1 MNRTIEDDAA
11 KLCGTPPHNSPA
23 NLCYGDAYFDAD
35 CRRMWGESAWTA
47 ACRNARP
54 QPVPTLPPAP
64 PPPPKRNAY
73 TTTRNAWGMGVTH
86 TCDACAQ
93 TFRGEHSAA
102 WHECPGKAAGW
113 PYSDATATPAPGS
126 PEDPFFARGGTTT
139 GRLTDQR
146 GSMVE
151 IDRRPTTTARIGC
164 CEENASNVPKAD
176 LLSMDFRHLEER
188 VVASL
193 GDFDEAAAFG
203 LAQWVALG
211 YAPYTSAML
220 CPATGR
226 RCQTTG
232 RCSEPAGCLRKRAA
246 PCCDEGCTF
255 YGMAGKC
262 YPRAMGCT
270 FVADVPERCPW
281 DDFKPAREVA

>member
-23 NLCYGDAYFDAD
+23 NICYGDAYFDAD
-35 CRRMWGESAWTA
+35 CRRMWGESAWSV
-47 ACRNARP
+47 ACRKARDKLNP
-54 QPVPTLPPAP
+54 QPLPPLPHAP

-73 TTTRNAWGMGVTH
+73 TTTRQPWGMGVTH

-113 PYSDATATPAPGS
+113 PYSDAAA
-126 PEDPFFARGGTTT
+126 DMQGTTT

-146 GSMVE
+146 GSMYEV
-151 IDRRPTTTARIGC
+151 DRTPAPNCRCA
-164 CEENASNVPKAD
+164 APKAD
-176 LLSMDFRHLEER
+176 LLALDFRHLEER

-211 YAPYTSAML
+211 YAPYSSAML
-220 CPATGR
+220 CPATGL

-232 RCSEPAGCLRKRAA
+232 RCSEPAGCLRKR
-246 PCCDEGCTF
+246 G
-255 YGMAGKC
+255 
-262 YPRAMGCT
+262 
-270 FVADVPERCPW
+270 ERCPW